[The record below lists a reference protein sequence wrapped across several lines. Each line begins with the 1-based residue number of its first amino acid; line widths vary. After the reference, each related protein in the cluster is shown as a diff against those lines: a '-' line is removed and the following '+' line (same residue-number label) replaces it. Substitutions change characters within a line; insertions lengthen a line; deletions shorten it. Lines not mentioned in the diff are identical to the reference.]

1 MATFNFYQKK
11 KEDKIVYGDGIV
23 DGIILLA
30 VSELSKVELY
40 STNSKR
46 KNKTNAIKVNATKDG
61 LEIEVFVKIHFSQS
75 VSDVAFKIQETI
87 RHNIESMTD
96 YHIKFVNVNVVGVFF
111 DDKNVVTPIK
121 DNTNNTNADT
131 KPETPN
137 QDTAPEKPENK

>member
-40 STNSKR
+40 SHKASSK
-46 KNKTNAIKVNATKDG
+46 KKTNAIKVNFSKDG
-61 LEIEVFVKIHFSQS
+61 LEVDVFVKIHYSQS

-96 YHIKFVNVNVVGVFF
+96 YHIKHVNVNVVGVFF
-111 DDKNVVTPIK
+111 EDKNVVVPVA
-121 DNTNNTNADT
+121 DNTKQPEPKPQNT
-131 KPETPN
+131 KKEET
-137 QDTAPEKPENK
+137 TEKPREKK

>member
-40 STNSKR
+40 SHKASNK
-46 KNKTNAIKVNATKDG
+46 KKKTNAIKVNFSKDG
-61 LEIEVFVKIHFSQS
+61 LEIDVFVKIHYSQS

-96 YHIKFVNVNVVGVFF
+96 YHIKHVNVNVVGVFF
-111 DDKNVVTPIK
+111 EDKNIVVPVA
-121 DNTNNTNADT
+121 DNTKQPDVKPQDT
-131 KPETPN
+131 KKEETTEK
-137 QDTAPEKPENK
+137 TAEKK